1 MVLLIFSV
9 FEMQKSAEDQRKMDT
24 VCLFGFFFFLHNSLV
39 ADSGFGSV
47 LHFDY
52 ASIPN
57 S

>member
-9 FEMQKSAEDQRKMDT
+9 FEMQKSAEDQWRMDT
-24 VCLFGFFFFLHNSLV
+24 VCLFVFLHNSLV
-39 ADSGFGSV
+39 ADLRFGSV

-52 ASIPN
+52 TSIPN